1 MSLFTIKSKA
11 TRGSL
16 LSTGCFIAF
25 YKINDRGCRLVYSS
39 PNSRREYRFE
49 SRANPTPT
57 PTGSSFASF
66 LSRKEEKIA
75 SYSFPKLTHI
85 TISMVCSLPSPKSS
99 T

>member
-1 MSLFTIKSKA
+1 MHPI
-11 TRGSL
+11 
-16 LSTGCFIAF
+16 
-25 YKINDRGCRLVYSS
+25 
-39 PNSRREYRFE
+39 
-49 SRANPTPT
+49 PT

-75 SYSFPKLTHI
+75 SFFFPKLTYI